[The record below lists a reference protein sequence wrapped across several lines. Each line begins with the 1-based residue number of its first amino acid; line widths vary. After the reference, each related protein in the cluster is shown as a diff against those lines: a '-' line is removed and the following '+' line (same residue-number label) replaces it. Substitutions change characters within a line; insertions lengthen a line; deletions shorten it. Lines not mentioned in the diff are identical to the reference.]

1 MRQRE
6 ILCIDDDAQSLQV
19 RKILLETCDFRVHT
33 ATNGKDGLRY
43 FRAHH
48 VDAVILD
55 YEMPDMNGG
64 QVAKKMKDLRADV
77 PVLVLSAL
85 PWLPNDAPKE
95 CIDAFV
101 SKGGPTPALVN
112 EIEQLIER
120 WSALG
125 PEREGKSSL
134 VSRTGGRSMRL
145 VGAVSGIMVEKM
157 RGLVGKSKTE
167 SKPLPAV
174 Q

>member
-33 ATNGKDGLRY
+33 ATNGKDGLRF
-43 FRAHH
+43 FRSHH

-64 QVAKKMKDLRADV
+64 QVARKMKSLRAQV
-77 PVLVLSAL
+77 PVLILSAL

-112 EIEQLIER
+112 EIENLMD
-120 WSALG
+120 
-125 PEREGKSSL
+125 SSP
-134 VSRTGGRSMRL
+134 VPRGRGRSVRL
-145 VGAVSGIMVEKM
+145 VGAVSGVMVEKM
-157 RGLVGKSKTE
+157 RGLIGKSKTS